1 MADQTTKDFE
11 ALRKDFNAL
20 RAEMETLSGSLRGQA
35 EHGFDRARAH
45 ARDAGERIQNQAQ
58 QVREVVGGQLEERPV
73 TALLSAFGI
82 GMVLG
87 ALLGRKV

>member
-1 MADQTTKDFE
+1 MPFALKWKHCPE
-11 ALRKDFNAL
+11 ACAGRPSTVSTAP
-20 RAEMETLSGSLRGQA
+20 G
-35 EHGFDRARAH
+35 H
-45 ARDAGERIQNQAQ
+45 ARDAGERIQNKAQ